1 MTWVSLIHDE
11 LSRIEDLKIHFTT
24 TIYKWCIDMGKSE
37 HKLQWS
43 NKTIVL
49 RGGEGKVIVENF
61 EHRYFLFFLYTIS
74 IHVHKHSIWGF
85 SLSWRSWK
93 WNVSHIEDRNFQIL
107 ICISYEEIFY
117 LSIYFL
123 WMGFERTI
131 VAWES
136 NWRKLHARLCLEVIV
151 KEIINI

>member
-1 MTWVSLIHDE
+1 MTWVSLIHDK
-11 LSRIEDLKIHFTT
+11 LSRIEDLKSHFTT

-85 SLSWRSWK
+85 SLSWRYWK

-107 ICISYEEIFY
+107 IYISYEKIFY
-117 LSIYFL
+117 CQFISYEWVLREQL
-123 WMGFERTI
+123 WLGKGIGENCMLDY
-131 VAWES
+131 AW
-136 NWRKLHARLCLEVIV
+136 K
-151 KEIINI
+151 